1 MSRCRRPPGESDYG
15 ISAAAMDLWR
25 CCCATLHEVGE
36 DSEAFRLLA
45 LELHYE
51 LGLRPWN
58 PFVFDIDI
66 LDDDPPCEPDRR
78 VAWEKSRDVLSR
90 IIMST

>member
-1 MSRCRRPPGESDYG
+1 VSRRRRPERKPDYG

-25 CCCATLHEVGE
+25 LCCEILHEVGE
-36 DSEAFRLLA
+36 DSEAFRILA
-45 LELHYE
+45 LELHSE

-58 PFVFDIDI
+58 PIVFDIDI
-66 LDDDPPCEPDRR
+66 LDDDPPDEPDQR
-78 VAWEKSRDVLSR
+78 ASWEVSHNTLSR